1 MGWPYA
7 DAHSVQREYWA
18 CVPGSLP
25 GRSLFPS
32 VKRRLLGWKCLGH
45 RLSCP
50 ALDMDKSIWTFSPP
64 VSVSSL
70 VHCPRAGDIDAGSLA
85 GPVSPGWAVWVE
97 LTLERKDKQ
106 PPCLPAADL
115 GEVLFA
121 YDLHEYV
128 CRFHKTVAPGI

>member
-1 MGWPYA
+1 M
-7 DAHSVQREYWA
+7 
-18 CVPGSLP
+18 
-25 GRSLFPS
+25 
-32 VKRRLLGWKCLGH
+32 
-45 RLSCP
+45 
-50 ALDMDKSIWTFSPP
+50 
-64 VSVSSL
+64 
-70 VHCPRAGDIDAGSLA
+70 
-85 GPVSPGWAVWVE
+85 E